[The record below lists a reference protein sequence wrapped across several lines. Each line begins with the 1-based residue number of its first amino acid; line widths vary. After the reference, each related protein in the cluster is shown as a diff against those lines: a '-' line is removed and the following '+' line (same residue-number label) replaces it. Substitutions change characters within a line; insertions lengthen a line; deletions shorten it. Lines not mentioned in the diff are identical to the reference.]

1 MTTRR
6 MTREWALQVLFQLD
20 LNPAE
25 VEPVLRDFWDG
36 QDPVDEQSREFTEAV
51 VRGVLENRAAIDE
64 KITLYA
70 ENWDIRRMGVVDRN
84 VLRMA
89 VYEMLYRGDV
99 PPIVSINEAVDVA
112 KYFSSSES
120 GRFVNGIL
128 DKVMGELERPARG

>member
-1 MTTRR
+1 

-25 VEPVLRDFWDG
+25 VETVLRDFWDG
-36 QDPVDEQSREFTEAV
+36 QDPADEQSREFTEAV
-51 VRGVLENRAAIDE
+51 VRGVLDNRAAIDE

-84 VLRMA
+84 ALRMA

-99 PPIVSINEAVDVA
+99 PPVVSINEAVDVA

-120 GRFVNGIL
+120 DHFVNKIL
-128 DKVMGELERPARG
+128 DKVMGELKRPAKK